1 MCQLFF
7 FPFSFFSSFS
17 LFGLF
22 LFPRT
27 LRKAFLCAGP
37 RFSSGAFL
45 AYLSDRGSPPRRS
58 PVPGFIV
65 PSKNRAAAKSVL
77 GFSPPLRS
85 LLFFLL
91 SRGAPSPLFLGLSC
105 VGTVLIL
112 TPTQRLW
119 GGEPVGGGFGL
130 VLFGN
135 PIVTPVCLLAY
146 NRQTQRQSE
155 RYRV

>member
-1 MCQLFF
+1 MTACASFF
-7 FPFSFFSSFS
+7 FFFSSFS

-58 PVPGFIV
+58 PLPGFIV
-65 PSKNRAAAKSVL
+65 PSKNRAAVKSVL

-112 TPTQRLW
+112 TRTQRLW
-119 GGEPVGGGFGL
+119 GGGSRWGVGL
-130 VLFGN
+130 VWS
-135 PIVTPVCLLAY
+135 CLVIPLSPPFAF
-146 NRQTQRQSE
+146 
-155 RYRV
+155 